1 MAKSK
6 VPRAAATRPGGRP
19 RIPPRE
25 RFAGTERLFNL
36 EKAFAEL
43 PGESTPRQG
52 HMQKALYRL
61 GPTTTAIF
69 AFETGGEI
77 DQHSVDG
84 ESIIHVLSGRMSI
97 RTAQSKRELG
107 PNDLMMLDP
116 GVPHDVK
123 ALEPTRMLMTV
134 VLGE

>member
-1 MAKSK
+1 MA
-6 VPRAAATRPGGRP
+6 PPNPAASRP

-25 RFAGTERLFNL
+25 RFAGVERVFNL
-36 EKAFAEL
+36 DEAFTQL
-43 PGESTPRQG
+43 PNESRLRQG

-69 AFETGGEI
+69 DFQRDGAITQHRMEGEA
-77 DQHSVDG
+77 
-84 ESIIHVLSGRMSI
+84 IIHVLAGRLSVQTPM
-97 RTAQSKRELG
+97 AQHELG

-116 GVPHDVK
+116 GVSHDFK